1 MQRFFS
7 VTKSFLFLVIVILIF
22 SIVGMASVK
31 YYGQEFFLG
40 SFETWDN
47 DDVKYLRSAKTFLDK
62 GMLTYNDPE
71 KPTVF
76 IMPGITLL
84 LSLFATGKS
93 YADAALNFRI
103 FQMFLQCINLAL
115 VFFIAKKAF
124 NTFVAICSVI
134 ISLFYFADYYAMNVV
149 LTEVVFKTLL
159 LLLCGT
165 TMIAFEKRKK
175 RYYIIPGLVFAVSL
189 MFRPTIAMFPV
200 LVLLVWLIKRYKFE
214 EMFKYGVVVL
224 TILLVFLV
232 PWWVRNYEQF
242 NRFIPLAFAT
252 GNPMLQ
258 GTYINYKKNPDEE
271 KLIDYSKFKY
281 SPDRDEIVNNQVELD
296 IAKERLSVLVPKNP
310 KGYLYWYTVGKTVE
324 QWKQP
329 FVWQAPFGLDMSVV
343 IGIHLAIVFA
353 FILSLFFAIFSR
365 KSVNRFFIFSI
376 IFYFNA
382 VHLPFYAF
390 SRYIYPVMPFVIMF
404 SSFFIFKIFKLFK
417 LTGDEIV

>member
-1 MQRFFS
+1 MHRFFS

-22 SIVGMASVK
+22 SIVGMASIK

-40 SFETWDN
+40 SLENWDN

-84 LSLFATGKS
+84 LSLFVSDNS
-93 YADAALNFRI
+93 YTDAALYFRI
-103 FQMFLQCINLAL
+103 FQMLLQCINLAL
-115 VFFIAKKAF
+115 VFVIAKKAF
-124 NTFVAICSVI
+124 NTFVAICSVV

-159 LLLCGT
+159 LILCCT
-165 TMIAFEKRKK
+165 TMTAFEKRKK
-175 RYYIIPGLVFAVSL
+175 RYYIIPGFVFAVSV
-189 MFRPTIAMFPV
+189 MFRPTIAMFPFI
-200 LVLLVWLIKRYKFE
+200 VLLVWLIKKYTFQ
-214 EMFKYGVVVL
+214 EMLKYAGVVL
-224 TILLVFLV
+224 AILLVFLV
-232 PWWVRNYEQF
+232 PWWVRNYEHF
-242 NRFIPLAFAT
+242 NKFIPLTFAT

-258 GTYINYKKNPDEE
+258 GTYINYEKNPEEE
-271 KLIDYSKFKY
+271 KLIDYSKFEY

-296 IAKERLSVLVPKNP
+296 IAKERLSVLVPRNP

-329 FVWQAPFGLDMSVV
+329 FIWQAPFGMSMPLV
-343 IGIHLAIVFA
+343 IGIHLAVVFA
-353 FILSLFFAIFSR
+353 FVLSLFVVIFCKR
-365 KSVNRFFIFSI
+365 SVNRFFIFSI

-417 LTGDEIV
+417 LTTDEIT